1 MKNIVILGSTGS
13 IGVRTLDVIRK
24 QADSFRV
31 IGLAA
36 GKNVDLLKRQARE
49 FKPCYLAVENEKNAR
64 DLKGEL
70 GEKVKV
76 SWGAKALEKLAVLS
90 ESEILL
96 SAIPGITGLLPTVA
110 ALGRGKRIA
119 LAAKEVLV
127 AAGELVT
134 RLAGEKGGEIIPV
147 DSEHSAVFQCLQGEK
162 REAVRKIVLTASGG
176 PFLDFQEEELENVTP
191 EEALRHPR
199 WKMGR
204 KVSLDS
210 ATLMN
215 KGLEVLEAHYL
226 FGLDFENI
234 QVVIHPQSIVHG
246 LVEMRDGSILAQLG
260 PPDMRLPIQY
270 ALNYP
275 ERGERIC
282 AELDFSELGSLSF
295 SSPDEEKFPALG
307 LAYAAGREGGTM
319 PAVLSAANEEA
330 GIAFLKGEIK
340 FTAIPRIVERIME
353 EHEVVPEL
361 TLEAIVE
368 ADGWAR
374 KTTIELMKTN
384 QYKRI

>member
-13 IGVRTLDVIRK
+13 IGTSTLDVIRREP
-24 QADSFRV
+24 ASFRV
-31 IGLAA
+31 VGLAA
-36 GKNVDLLKRQARE
+36 GKNVDLLRRQARE
-49 FKPCYLAVENEKNAR
+49 FNPGYLVVEDEENAR
-64 DLKGEL
+64 SLKSEL
-70 GEKVKV
+70 GKMAEV

-90 ESEILL
+90 ESEILV

-134 RLAGEKGGEIIPV
+134 RLAGETGGEIIPV

-162 REAVRKIVLTASGG
+162 KEAVKKIILTASGG
-176 PFLDFQEEELENVTP
+176 PFLNARREELERVTP
-191 EEALRHPR
+191 EEALNHPR

-234 QVVIHPQSIVHG
+234 QVVIHPQSVVHA
-246 LVEMRDGSILAQLG
+246 LVEMRDGSVLAQLG

-282 AELDFSELGSLSF
+282 AEINFPELGSLNF
-295 SSPDEEKFPALG
+295 AEPDWEKFPALG
-307 LAYAAGREGGTM
+307 LAYTAGRAGGTM
-319 PAVLSAANEEA
+319 PAVLNAANEES
-330 GIAFLKGEIK
+330 GMAFLAGGIGFTEICGV
-340 FTAIPRIVERIME
+340 VESVMSA
-353 EHEVVPEL
+353 HEVVPAPR
-361 TLEAIVE
+361 LEEIIR
-368 ADGWAR
+368 ADRWAR
-374 KTTIELMKTN
+374 EMARKFIGSL
-384 QYKRI
+384 R